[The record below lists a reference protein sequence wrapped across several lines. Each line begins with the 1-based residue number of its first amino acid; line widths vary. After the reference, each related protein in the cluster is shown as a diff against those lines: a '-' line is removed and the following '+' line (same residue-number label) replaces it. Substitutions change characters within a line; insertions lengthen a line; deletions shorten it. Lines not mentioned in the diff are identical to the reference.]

1 MKLKH
6 FCCLLVILASLPA
19 MAQKRTVSGTVTE
32 KSSGLPAV
40 GASVAI
46 KGTQTGTITQAD
58 GTYSLEGVPEQATL
72 VFSSIGFKSTE
83 IAVNGKSIV
92 NVYLEDDNTLLDDVV
107 IIGYGTAKSKD
118 LTGAISTVKSDDIVT
133 TPVASPM
140 GALQGKIPGVQ
151 IVNSGD
157 PGATPTVR
165 VRGVG
170 SFDSAYQGPLYVV
183 DGMFFDNIDF
193 LNNSNIESITVL
205 KDASAAAI
213 YGVRAANG
221 VILVTTRNGV
231 KGKAN
236 INYDG
241 YVGIQRANHLVKM
254 ANSEQFARLMGEY
267 GDLTNVNASIMKWG
281 GSNGVPSTDTD
292 WYSELLGTG
301 YIQSHSLN
309 VSGSDD
315 KGSYLIGASYYN
327 QDGIMKAASGYER
340 YNILSKGN
348 YKPFEWLNLGA
359 NITISN
365 GKRTIGSNTSFRDAF
380 IMPSI
385 VPVYDENNAEA
396 TPEKFASPGDAG
408 FANGYFENPV
418 ARATYNDSKNNS
430 LRVLPS
436 LFVDVTL
443 IPDKLKYHFGL
454 SQEYHSLNTRVFL
467 PAYTVYSMQSNK
479 QNTLTKAQ
487 HNYSNTII
495 DNTLTYTDNFGRHNV
510 TAMIGHSSR
519 WENYRMMQGTAK
531 NIAGSGESQYMY
543 VSLGDADT
551 RLASDNGF
559 SYRGLSFFGRVSYDY
574 DGKYLISATI
584 RRDGTSK
591 YQEHWGSFPSIG
603 LGWVISQENF
613 MKNQKVFDFLKLRA
627 SWGILGNDKEPA
639 SDGFAGTDPVWYAA
653 FADKLYP
660 GFTIKNVFSWLKWE
674 KVKEYNVGLSFSSLD
689 GRLTGDID
697 YYNRLTTEAVVTNT
711 IPITMETVLANS
723 GSIRNQGFEFQLGW
737 ADKIGDFGYSIGLN
751 AATLKNRVVSI
762 QDGVDY
768 ILTGTAENRTI
779 MSVGHPMN
787 SFYGYKVN
795 GIYKSEEEIA
805 ADPIAVANGYKPG
818 YLRYVDVDGNGV
830 LDDSDRTFLGS
841 PYPKFTYGGNI
852 QMLWKGFDLGLAFY
866 GIAGAQVANSKSG
879 FRNYASLMNFTD
891 RFAEDHWTSSNVNSE
906 NPSVE
911 GLMKASTG
919 QLNGYFVQKA
929 NYFQLQNIQFGYTF
943 DKLFGHLKT
952 RVYLSA
958 SQPLSIYTYEGFN
971 PDIASGLDTETYPM
985 AATYSLGASITF

>member
-1 MKLKH
+1 MKLKY
-6 FCCLLVILASLPA
+6 FLYLLILAPIS
-19 MAQKRTVSGTVTE
+19 MAAQNRTVSGTVTE

-40 GASVAI
+40 GASVMV
-46 KGTQTGTITQAD
+46 KGSRTGTITQID
-58 GTYSLEGVPEQATL
+58 GTYSLDGVSDQATL
-72 VFSSIGFKSTE
+72 VFSSIGFKSME
-83 IAVNGKSIV
+83 MAIGGRSVI
-92 NVYLEDDNTLLDDVV
+92 NVALEDDATLLEDVV
-107 IIGYGTAKSKD
+107 VIGYGTARSKD
-118 LTGAISTVKSDDIVT
+118 LTGAISTVKSDELVT

-170 SFDSAYQGPLYVV
+170 SFDSSYQGPLYVV

-193 LNNSNIESITVL
+193 LDNSNIESITVL

-231 KGKAN
+231 KGKAS
-236 INYDG
+236 ITYDC

-267 GDLTNVNASIMKWG
+267 GDLTNINASISKWG

-292 WYSELLGTG
+292 WYDELLGTG
-301 YIQSHSLN
+301 HIQSHSLN
-309 VSGSDD
+309 VSGSEE
-315 KGSYLIGASYYN
+315 KSSYLIGVSYYD
-327 QDGIMKAASGYER
+327 QDGIMKADSGYER
-340 YNILSKGN
+340 YNILTKGN

-359 NITISN
+359 NVTISN
-365 GKRTIGSNTSFRDAF
+365 GKRTIGNNTAFRDAF
-380 IMPSI
+380 ILPSI
-385 VPVYDENNAEA
+385 VPVHDDKNADA

-418 ARATYNDSKNNS
+418 ARARYYDSKNTS

-436 LFVDVTL
+436 VFMDINL
-443 IPDKLKYHFGL
+443 IPDKLKYHFSL
-454 SQEYHSLNTRVFL
+454 SQEYHTLNSRAYT
-467 PAYTVYSMQSNK
+467 PAYVVYSMQSNT
-479 QNTLTKAQ
+479 QSTLTKAQ
-487 HNYSNTII
+487 HNYNNTII
-495 DNTLTYTDNFGRHNV
+495 DNTLTYSDSFGKHNV

-519 WENYRMMQGTAK
+519 WENYRMLQGVAK
-531 NIAGSGESQYMY
+531 NIAGNGDSQFMY

-551 RLASDNGF
+551 RLASDTGF

-574 DGKYLISATI
+574 DGRYLVSATL

-591 YQEHWGSFPSIG
+591 YQEHWGNFPSIG

-613 MKNQKVFDFLKLRA
+613 MKNQKVFDYLKLRA

-639 SDGFAGTDPVWYAA
+639 SDGFAGTDPAWYAT

-674 KVKEYNVGLSFSSLD
+674 KVKEYNAGISFSSLD

-697 YYNRLTTEAVVTNT
+697 YYSRLTTEAVVTNT

-737 ADKIGDFGYSIGLN
+737 MDKIGDFGYSIGLN
-751 AATLKNRVVSI
+751 AATLKNEVVSI
-762 QDGVDY
+762 QDGVDF

-787 SFYGYKVN
+787 SFYGYKVD
-795 GIYKSEEEIA
+795 GIYKSEEEVK

-818 YLRYVDVDGNGV
+818 YLRYVDIDENGV

-852 QMLWKGFDLGLAFY
+852 SLAWKGIDFGMTFY
-866 GIAGAQVANSKSG
+866 GVAGVSVANSKSG

-891 RFAEDHWTSSNVNSE
+891 RFAEDHWTPSNTGSK

-929 NYFQLQNIQFGYTF
+929 NYFQIQNVQLGYTF
-943 DKLFGHLKT
+943 DKLFGHFKT

-958 SQPLSIYTYEGFN
+958 SQPLSIYSYEGFN
-971 PDIASGLDTETYPM
+971 PEIASGLDTETYPM
-985 AATYSLGASITF
+985 AATYSIGASITF